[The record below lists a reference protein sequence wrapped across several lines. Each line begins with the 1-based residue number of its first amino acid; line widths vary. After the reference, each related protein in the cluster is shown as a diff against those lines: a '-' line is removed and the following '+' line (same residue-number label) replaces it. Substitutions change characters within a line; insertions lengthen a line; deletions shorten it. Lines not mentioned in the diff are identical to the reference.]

1 MGLQPSLPKFIR
13 TDILIDVAILGREG
27 GVTFIFIMK
36 LVASPLASSG

>member
-27 GVTFIFIMK
+27 GG
-36 LVASPLASSG
+36 LHLYL